1 MDRAYPV
8 TPQGHVLYGTLAGT
22 RYSYSY
28 SYSYILE
35 DSIPP
40 TTTTFSDGRFA
51 SSSTS
56 AVTRFRLHSPLVGR
70 STLTPPRWPRSLWS
84 DGESRCDGLHL
95 ARVRVPRNKGEA
107 GGLSAQRAYRVSCG
121 SVSRGTTVP
130 VCFSIKF
137 VRSRVRRSPVV
148 YRLSLRLRTSAAS
161 AMRRL
166 AIRISTTRA
175 YRLNRVE

>member
-1 MDRAYPV
+1 MRCERLPTYRHVRGITDPGKGAPGSPPCRSAG
-8 TPQGHVLYGTLAGT
+8 QGL
-22 RYSYSY
+22 RRYSY

-107 GGLSAQRAYRVSCG
+107 GGLSAQRAYRVSCMYDVA
-121 SVSRGTTVP
+121 SRIVSRLVSVTVH
-130 VCFSIKF
+130 
-137 VRSRVRRSPVV
+137 RSRLIHSFT
-148 YRLSLRLRTSAAS
+148 YLR
-161 AMRRL
+161 
-166 AIRISTTRA
+166 
-175 YRLNRVE
+175 